1 MKLSEL
7 LNELRQA
14 ILRDVS
20 DAVSGATDGAI
31 WSDENLVR
39 YINEGQ
45 NKFATMTCILRDE
58 TTPAVTQITLVE
70 GQEQY
75 DLDPRVVAILSARV
89 ERTHLSRATYGGL
102 FSNRGDTSPGYARTD
117 RGSPGTPRAFYTDR
131 ETGRVGL
138 YPAPDENWA
147 GKVLQLRVARK
158 PLEPLQYKKLD
169 SVPEISEDYQLDILE
184 WAAWRALRNHDTD
197 GENMAKASA
206 HKTQFMAAVKEL
218 SRQAKRLMAQD
229 IQFDVRN
236 NWES

>member
-7 LNELRQA
+7 LGELRQS

-20 DAVSGATDGAI
+20 DAVGAANDGAI
-31 WSDENLVR
+31 WTDEVLVR
-39 YINEGQ
+39 YINEAQ

-58 TTPAVTQITLVE
+58 TTPAITQFTLVE

-75 DLDPRVVAILSARV
+75 TLDDRVVAILGARV
-89 ERTHLSRATYGGL
+89 GRLHLSRATYGAL
-102 FSNRGDTSPGYARTD
+102 FSNRGDTFPGYARMD
-117 RGSPGTPRAFYTDR
+117 RGSPGTPRSFYTDR

-138 YPAPDENWA
+138 YPAPDASWA
-147 GKVLQLRVARK
+147 GQVVQLRVARK
-158 PLEPLQYKKLD
+158 PLKPLQYKDLD
-169 SVPEISEDYQLDILE
+169 AVPEINEDYQLDILE

-218 SRQAKRLMAQD
+218 SRQAKRLLAQD

>member
-7 LNELRQA
+7 LSELRQA

-20 DAVSGATDGAI
+20 DAVNGMTDGQL
-31 WSDENLVR
+31 WSNENLVR

-58 TTPAVTQITLVE
+58 TTPAVTQLVLVE

-75 DLDPRVVAILSARV
+75 ALDDRVIAILGARV
-89 ERTHLSRATYGGL
+89 DRVHLSRTTYGGL

-131 ETGRVGL
+131 ETGKLGV
-138 YPAPDENWA
+138 YPAPDASWA
-147 GKVLQLRVARK
+147 GKVVQLRVVRK
-158 PLEPLQYKKLD
+158 PLVALEYKNLD
-169 SVPEISEDYQLDILE
+169 AVPEISDDYQLDILE

-206 HKTQFMAAVKEL
+206 HKTQFMAAVADL
-218 SRQAKRLMAQD
+218 SRQAKRLLAQD

>member
-1 MKLSEL
+1 MNLSEL
-7 LNELRQA
+7 LGELRQS

-20 DAVSGATDGAI
+20 DAVGSSGDGAL
-31 WSDENLVR
+31 WTDQALVR
-39 YINEGQ
+39 YINEAQ

-75 DLDPRVVAILSARV
+75 TLDDRVIAILGARV
-89 ERTHLSRATYGGL
+89 GRLHLSRATYGGL
-102 FSNRGDTSPGYARTD
+102 FSNRGDTSPGYARMD
-117 RGSPGTPRAFYTDR
+117 RGSPGTPRSFYTDR
-131 ETGRVGL
+131 ESGRVGL
-138 YPAPDENWA
+138 YPAPDASWA
-147 GKVLQLRVARK
+147 GQVLQLRVARK
-158 PLEPLQYKKLD
+158 PLVPLRYEDLKA
-169 SVPEISEDYQLDILE
+169 VPEIPEDYQLDILE

-197 GENMAKASA
+197 GENMSKASA

-218 SRQAKRLMAQD
+218 SRQAKRLLAQD